1 MDLIPSSTLSIRVR
15 VRVKVGI
22 RVRVRV
28 RPQVQ
33 IRVRVGVGVGVGVS
47 SNHVPNPSMR
57 YSTARQTL
65 KGVKAH
71 SGHSLCSQN

>member
-33 IRVRVGVGVGVGVS
+33 IRVRVGVS